1 MRRTSRIAPIDV
13 QLRAQIV
20 SLRKTHMTASEI
32 CDRLHI
38 EKSSE
43 RNAVSQICA
52 ERELRRY
59 QVGIESG
66 PHNSPH
72 RIRTGNWA

>member
-1 MRRTSRIAPIDV
+1 MKRTARIAPIPA
-13 QLRAQIV
+13 QLRAQVV
-20 SLRKTHMTASEI
+20 SLRKTGMSCLDI
-32 CDRLHI
+32 CTRLHI
-38 EKSSE
+38 DKSSE

-52 ERELRRY
+52 EPELRRY

-72 RIRTGNWA
+72 RLRVGTWA